1 MQGNVAMFEKLSGV
15 VEIIEELESL
25 KTSTID
31 HLQSLEFKRYFSE
44 LKEEQNALVR
54 NSFST
59 SLVIAN
65 ILNELA
71 YRTNFVTFGMIIST
85 WYFSWNVAFSVLVS
99 CGWIIPTTVW
109 TGFLNTTFTATT
121 NLCESVFSALVHI
134 KTKARNWRAV
144 EKVIGLAL
152 SNTQLRISKL
162 AIRLKR
168 QAPHW
173 KCLKNSI
180 AV

>member
-44 LKEEQNALVR
+44 LKEEKNALVR
-54 NSFST
+54 NLFST

-85 WYFSWNVAFSVLVS
+85 WYFS
-99 CGWIIPTTVW
+99 
-109 TGFLNTTFTATT
+109 
-121 NLCESVFSALVHI
+121 
-134 KTKARNWRAV
+134 
-144 EKVIGLAL
+144 
-152 SNTQLRISKL
+152 
-162 AIRLKR
+162 
-168 QAPHW
+168 
-173 KCLKNSI
+173 
-180 AV
+180 